1 MQPILITSGLSK
13 SYLTGINGHLDIL
26 KGVDLVVQ
34 RGEMLAIVG
43 PSGVG
48 KSTLLHILG
57 ALDRPTRGNVEVDGI
72 PIFDY
77 SDKQLASFRNREIG
91 FVFQFH
97 HLLEEFN
104 ALENVLMPAL
114 ISGYKI
120 SKIRQRG
127 MAILSRVGLAD
138 RWSHRPGELSGGEQ
152 QRVAVGRALMNE
164 PKLILADEPSG
175 NLDTASAADLHNL
188 LWQLTRKEGRTII
201 VVTHNLQLAGL
212 ADRIIRIEDG
222 RAIEERKN
230 GRN

>member
-1 MQPILITSGLSK
+1 MQPILITSGLFK
-13 SYLTGINGHLDIL
+13 SFSSGLGGRLEIL
-26 KGVDLVVQ
+26 KGIDLVIR

-57 ALDRPTRGNVEVDGI
+57 ALDRPTQGNIEVDGI
-72 PIFDY
+72 SIFDY
-77 SDKQLASFRNREIG
+77 SDKHLATFRNREIG

-114 ISGYKI
+114 ISGFKI
-120 SKIRQRG
+120 SKVRERAMG
-127 MAILSRVGLAD
+127 ILSRVGLGD

-152 QRVAVGRALMNE
+152 QRVAVARALMNE

-175 NLDTASAADLHNL
+175 NLDSASAGELHDL

-201 VVTHNLQLAGL
+201 VVTHNLQLASL
-212 ADRIIRIEDG
+212 ADRIIRIDDG
-222 RAIEERKN
+222 RIKEERTN
-230 GRN
+230 GRR